1 MGGVARPY
9 DYYTFGSLENKKS
22 ILNPTD
28 ETDDVV
34 AGVVPLSLAGH
45 RLDKVL
51 PEVFPPHSRSQL
63 QTWLKEGRVLLNDEV
78 PSGRMAVSGGELLTL
93 DMPPAEPSSWV
104 AQPVPLTV
112 VYEDDDVAIID
123 KPAGL
128 VVHPGAGNTT
138 GTLANGVLHRYPH
151 ANRLPRAGI
160 VHRLDKDTSGLLVVA
175 LSETARGVLIQN
187 LENREVQREYLAVIN
202 GTLISG
208 GSVDAPIGRHP
219 RDRIK
224 MAVTEKGKPAQTDYR
239 IVERFRTHTLLSL
252 KLHSGRTHQI
262 RVHMAHLGYP
272 LIGDPVYGDRVR
284 LPSKASEM
292 LVTALSGFRRQA
304 LHASTLGFLHPLTGE
319 PLSWTS
325 ALPTDLELLLAA
337 LRDDSVATEG

>member
-1 MGGVARPY
+1 M
-9 DYYTFGSLENKKS
+9 
-22 ILNPTD
+22 
-28 ETDDVV
+28 
-34 AGVVPLSLAGH
+34 
-45 RLDKVL
+45 
-51 PEVFPPHSRSQL
+51 
-63 QTWLKEGRVLLNDEV
+63 
-78 PSGRMAVSGGELLTL
+78 
-93 DMPPAEPSSWV
+93 

-138 GTLANGVLHRYPH
+138 GTLANGVLHRYPQ

-239 IVERFRTHTLLSL
+239 IVERFRAHTLLSL

-304 LHASTLGFLHPLTGE
+304 LHASTLGFLHPVTGE

>member
-1 MGGVARPY
+1 
-9 DYYTFGSLENKKS
+9 
-22 ILNPTD
+22 
-28 ETDDVV
+28 
-34 AGVVPLSLAGH
+34 
-45 RLDKVL
+45 
-51 PEVFPPHSRSQL
+51 
-63 QTWLKEGRVLLNDEV
+63 
-78 PSGRMAVSGGELLTL
+78 
-93 DMPPAEPSSWV
+93 
-104 AQPVPLTV
+104 
-112 VYEDDDVAIID
+112 
-123 KPAGL
+123 
-128 VVHPGAGNTT
+128 
-138 GTLANGVLHRYPH
+138 
-151 ANRLPRAGI
+151 
-160 VHRLDKDTSGLLVVA
+160 VVA

-239 IVERFRTHTLLSL
+239 IVERFRTHTLLSC

-292 LVTALSGFRRQA
+292 LVKALSGFRRQA